1 MITQLYR
8 ECLHD
13 FRLWF
18 ERKTGR
24 KPLLIRGAR
33 QTGKTTAIRMFA
45 EERGLKLI
53 ELNMEKNWGFTAL
66 LQNNEPRK
74 LIEAI
79 EFELNCDIDP
89 ETTLLFFDEVQVTP
103 SLLALL
109 RYFYEE
115 TPEYAVVATGSLLEF
130 ALASPEFSLPVGRIE
145 IYHMGPFSFEEFL
158 LATDNNRAVDYI
170 RNYRINDDVSD
181 VFHEKLMKLVRLYS
195 VVGGMPESIASFKES
210 GSLRDVERIK
220 AGIIETFILDFN
232 KYGSKANPVLLKKIF
247 NSLPRMQGRKVVYS
261 NIDPHVRSK
270 DLAPALDQLCL
281 AKVVSKV
288 FHSAANGVPLSA
300 ERNDRFF
307 KPLLLDVGLLLTQ
320 LHLNPVDV
328 EHVSDLNL
336 VNDGSL
342 AEQFIGQQLYYMSP
356 SYHDPESYYWAR
368 EKRGANAEVD
378 YLWVDEHAQIVPVE
392 VKSGK
397 SGSLRSLQTIIQE
410 KGFRLAIR
418 FNSDFPSILEEN
430 RQTPKGIASYQLVSL
445 PHYLVQQVNRIIAQV
460 EDGS

>member
-1 MITQLYR
+1 MRVQLHR
-8 ECLHD
+8 ECLRD
-13 FRLWF
+13 FKLWF
-18 ERKTGR
+18 ERENGR

-33 QTGKTTAIRMFA
+33 QTGKTTAVRMFA
-45 EERGLKLI
+45 EQCGLKLI
-53 ELNMEKNWGFTAL
+53 ELNMEKKWGFAAL
-66 LQNNEPRK
+66 FQNNEPRK
-74 LIEAI
+74 VIEAI

-89 ETTLLFFDEVQVTP
+89 KTTLLFFDEVQAAP

-158 LATDNNRAVDYI
+158 SATDNERALEYI
-170 RNYRINDDVSD
+170 RNCTIADAVSD
-181 VFHEKLMKLVRLYS
+181 VFHEKLMKLVHLYS
-195 VVGGMPESIASFKES
+195 IVGGMPESIVIFKES
-210 GSLRDVERIK
+210 DSLRDVERIK

-232 KYGSKANPVLLKKIF
+232 KYGSKANPVLLRKIF
-247 NSLPRMQGRKVVYS
+247 NTLPVMLGRKVVYS

-288 FHSAANGVPLSA
+288 FHSAANGIPLSA
-300 ERNDRFF
+300 EKNDLFF

-328 EHVSDLNL
+328 EHAGDLNL
-336 VNDGSL
+336 VNNGSL
-342 AEQFIGQQLYYMSP
+342 AEQFIGQQLNYMAP

-368 EKRGANAEVD
+368 EKRGASAEVD
-378 YLWVDEHAQIVPVE
+378 YLWVDEHARIVPVE

-397 SGSLRSLQTIIQE
+397 SGSLRSLQTIMQE
-410 KGFRLAIR
+410 KGFDLALR
-418 FNSDFPSILEEN
+418 FNSDAPSVLNEN
-430 RQTPKGIASYQLVSL
+430 RMTPKGPITYQLVSL
-445 PHYLVQQVNRIIAQV
+445 PHYLVQQVNRLNAHSY
-460 EDGS
+460 D